1 MAGFGLNLKLVLYL
15 QSQCLTESLGFLNP
29 PLLQAA
35 KRFYKNF
42 IFCVGA
48 VYILKVIKSEIGIL
62 KFKKEFNS
70 IKSGNQ
76 K

>member
-35 KRFYKNF
+35 KRQAVKKPSFFYNF
-42 IFCVGA
+42 IFQNAYIFVLCQTNFAFILVGS
-48 VYILKVIKSEIGIL
+48 KNNRG
-62 KFKKEFNS
+62 
-70 IKSGNQ
+70 
-76 K
+76 